1 MSFSSDTKNEL
12 CKISNKR
19 EADFMAEGYGM
30 LLFSKLLTGER
41 TSIKIENNAVARLMA
56 EYSAALA
63 GVIPEIQVKMSA
75 SGTDAA
81 QKQNKCVFALSD
93 ISQKKQLLNAFD
105 MSEEKLFINENI
117 VKGNEAAFLRGVF
130 LIAGVVTDPKRDY
143 HLEMTVYSKSL
154 AQELSNFIR
163 SLGLN
168 IQTAVLEKNN
178 LKNTFIVYIKDSGG
192 IEDFLTFIGASG
204 ASMEFM
210 QIKMY
215 KEAKNNINRKANFET
230 ANMDKTYSASAK
242 QTLAIA
248 VINDTIGF
256 EELTP
261 ELRDVCEMRLNNP
274 DMTLKQM
281 SEKLGIS
288 RSGVNHRFQRI
299 IKIAEECTGGRKID
313 ELITR
318 F

>member
-12 CKISNKR
+12 CRIQNKR
-19 EADFMAEGYGM
+19 EADFVAEGYGM
-30 LLFSKLLTGER
+30 LLFSKLLTSDR
-41 TSIKIENNAVARLMA
+41 TAIKIENSNVARLLA
-56 EYSAALA
+56 EYCAALA
-63 GVIPEIQVKMSA
+63 GVIPEVQVKMSA
-75 SGTDAA
+75 SGTSTEHRL
-81 QKQNKCVFALSD
+81 NKCIFSLSSD
-93 ISQKKQLLNAFD
+93 FQKKQLTNAFG
-105 MSEEKLFINENI
+105 MSDGKLFLSETII
-117 VKGNEAAFLRGVF
+117 KGAEAAFLRGVF
-130 LIAGVVTDPKRDY
+130 LIAGVVTDPNRDY
-143 HLEMTVYSKSL
+143 HLEITVYSERL
-154 AQELSNFIR
+154 AHELSNFIC
-163 SLGLN
+163 SLGLE
-168 IQTAVLEKNN
+168 IQSGVLEKNGS
-178 LKNTFIVYIKDSGG
+178 KNAYIVYIKDSGG

-215 KEAKNNINRKANFET
+215 KEAKNDINRKANFET
-230 ANMDKTYSASAK
+230 ANMDRTYSASAK

-256 EELTP
+256 DELTD
-261 ELRDVCEMRLNNP
+261 ELRAVCEMRLNNP

-299 IKIAEECTGGRKID
+299 IKIAEECTGGKKID
-313 ELITR
+313 ELIKR